1 MWSGNTSTTR
11 PDAEG
16 GRRCRVVMLYGD
28 IEDQGSLARG
38 GKGIEDAE
46 WLEKTELGEVVG
58 GWHAGTTEELAG

>member
-1 MWSGNTSTTR
+1 
-11 PDAEG
+11 
-16 GRRCRVVMLYGD
+16 MLYGD

-46 WLEKTELGEVVG
+46 WLGKTELGEVVG